1 MPMHTTYGA
10 TKAAMDQITR
20 VMAAEL
26 GPKQVLT
33 YNNYIPTYNYIPA
46 IITCNY
52 VFVSVNVFHFCLL
65 QIRTNNVNPT
75 VTLTPMGKEFWGSD
89 PVKANKMKSRI
100 PLGKFAGKVLVNKH
114 IHKKM

>member
-1 MPMHTTYGA
+1 
-10 TKAAMDQITR
+10 
-20 VMAAEL
+20 MAKYL
-26 GPKQVLT
+26 MVPNQVSSLLVPPHDNQYWVPSCAVPLT
-33 YNNYIPTYNYIPA
+33 S
-46 IITCNY
+46 II
-52 VFVSVNVFHFCLL
+52 L